1 VIGLGPHWVFILAA
15 YLGTALGVALLITW
29 VVAGS
34 RRVEARIEKLE
45 AESRPRVVREGEH

>member
-15 YLGTALGVALLITW
+15 YLGTALGVALLIAF

-45 AESRPRVVREGEH
+45 AESRPRVVREGER